1 MKLAITLG
9 SMLAGKKLAT
19 DPKGLMK
26 QGAELVES
34 NPELSK
40 LSDQIR
46 SQLFQAARSAGIAT
60 ANAQRALEPSHSGA
74 HTRTTSSVSTQVTS
88 DAIIPSWV

>member
-1 MKLAITLG
+1 MSAAGKVVLGVAGGYVLGRSKKMKLAITLG

-19 DPKGLMK
+19 NPRGLMK

-46 SQLFQAARSAGIAT
+46 SQLFDAAR
-60 ANAQRALEPSHSGA
+60 RDL
-74 HTRTTSSVSTQVTS
+74 R
-88 DAIIPSWV
+88 

>member
-1 MKLAITLG
+1 MSAPTKVVLGVAGGYLLGRSKKMKLAITLG

-46 SQLFQAARSAGIAT
+46 SQLFQAAR
-60 ANAQRALEPSHSGA
+60 
-74 HTRTTSSVSTQVTS
+74 
-88 DAIIPSWV
+88 